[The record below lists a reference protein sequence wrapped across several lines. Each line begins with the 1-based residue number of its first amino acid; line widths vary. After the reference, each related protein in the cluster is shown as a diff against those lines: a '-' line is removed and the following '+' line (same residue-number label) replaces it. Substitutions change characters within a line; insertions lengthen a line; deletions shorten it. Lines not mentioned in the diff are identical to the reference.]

1 MNARE
6 FAFKVICDI
15 ETNKNYSNIS
25 INKHFKNIDIKNAER
40 GFATELIY
48 GVVENK
54 YYLDYIIN
62 KLSKIKVKKMSTFVK
77 TIIRMGTYQILFLD
91 SISDYAAV
99 DESVKLAKK
108 YDKRSSG
115 FVNAILRNEI
125 RNKETIKNIEEKDKA
140 RALSIKYS
148 YNQWMIES
156 WIERFGIDFTEELLA
171 ENSKKPNIYIRV
183 NTIKISRDELIEKL
197 VKLGIECSKVNN
209 IEEAIEVKN
218 LKNIENN
225 ELFIKGLFTIQDI
238 SSMIVGKT
246 INPKENSLVL
256 DVCSAPGGKT
266 THIATIMNNTGKV
279 VARDVFKHKLKLIK
293 STVDRLGLN
302 NVDIEEY
309 DALKFDEESVEKF
322 DYVLTDVPCSGLGIV
337 RRKPEIK
344 FKEKEDLKELPTIQ
358 RNILDNSSK
367 YVKVGG
373 TLVYSTCTIQ
383 DEENINVVEAFLK
396 DNSNFRLDPI
406 NSVDI
411 DKEEQSSGVLKIYP
425 NIHGMDGFFI
435 AKLVRVR

>member
-25 INKHFKNIDIKNAER
+25 INKHFKNIEIKNAER

-54 YYLDYIIN
+54 YYIDYIIN

-77 TIIRMGTYQILFLD
+77 TILRMGTYQILFLD

-125 RNKETIKNIEEKDKA
+125 RNKETIKNIDEKDEVK
-140 RALSIKYS
+140 ALSIKYS
-148 YNQWMIES
+148 YNPWMVQN
-156 WIERFGIDFTEELLA
+156 WIEKFGLDFTKDLLE
-171 ENSKKPNIYIRV
+171 ENSKKPNLYIRV
-183 NTIKISRDELIEKL
+183 NTTKTTRDELIEKL
-197 VKLGIECSKVNN
+197 TKMGVECSKISF
-209 IEEAIEVKN
+209 IEEAVEVKN

-225 ELFIKGLFTIQDI
+225 ELFNQGLFTIQDI

-266 THIATIMNNTGKV
+266 THVATIMNNTGKV
-279 VARDVFKHKLKLIK
+279 VARDIFNHKLKLIK
-293 STVDRLGLN
+293 SSVTRLGLN
-302 NVDIEEY
+302 NVDVEEY
-309 DALKFDEESVEKF
+309 DALKFDEKSVDKF

-337 RRKPEIK
+337 KRKPEIK
-344 FKEKEDLKELPTIQ
+344 FKEKEDLKELPAIQ
-358 RNILDNSSK
+358 RKILDNASK
-367 YVKVGG
+367 YVKIGG

-383 DEENINVVEAFLK
+383 DEENINVVKAFLK
-396 DNSNFRLDPI
+396 DNEGFKLDPI
-406 NSVDI
+406 DSVEI
-411 DKEEQSSGVLKIYP
+411 DLEEQNSGVLKIYP
-425 NIHGMDGFFI
+425 NVHAMDGFFI

>member
-1 MNARE
+1 
-6 FAFKVICDI
+6 
-15 ETNKNYSNIS
+15 
-25 INKHFKNIDIKNAER
+25 
-40 GFATELIY
+40 
-48 GVVENK
+48 
-54 YYLDYIIN
+54 
-62 KLSKIKVKKMSTFVK
+62 
-77 TIIRMGTYQILFLD
+77 
-91 SISDYAAV
+91 
-99 DESVKLAKK
+99 
-108 YDKRSSG
+108 
-115 FVNAILRNEI
+115 
-125 RNKETIKNIEEKDKA
+125 
-140 RALSIKYS
+140 
-148 YNQWMIES
+148 
-156 WIERFGIDFTEELLA
+156 
-171 ENSKKPNIYIRV
+171 
-183 NTIKISRDELIEKL
+183 
-197 VKLGIECSKVNN
+197 
-209 IEEAIEVKN
+209 
-218 LKNIENN
+218 
-225 ELFIKGLFTIQDI
+225 
-238 SSMIVGKT
+238 MIVGKT

-406 NSVDI
+406 GSVDI

>member
-25 INKHFKNIDIKNAER
+25 INKHFKNIEIKNAER

-54 YYLDYIIN
+54 YYIDYIIN

-77 TIIRMGTYQILFLD
+77 TILRMGTYQILFLD

-125 RNKETIKNIEEKDKA
+125 RNKETIKNIDEKDEVK
-140 RALSIKYS
+140 ALSIKYS
-148 YNQWMIES
+148 YNPWMVQN
-156 WIERFGIDFTEELLA
+156 WIEKFGIDFTRDLLE
-171 ENSKKPNIYIRV
+171 ENSKKPNLYIRV
-183 NTIKISRDELIEKL
+183 NTTKTTRDELIEKL
-197 VKLGIECSKVNN
+197 TKIGVECSKISF
-209 IEEAIEVKN
+209 IEEAVEVKN

-225 ELFIKGLFTIQDI
+225 ELFNQGLFTIQDI

-266 THIATIMNNTGKV
+266 THVATIMNNTGKV
-279 VARDVFKHKLKLIK
+279 VARDIFNHKLKLIK
-293 STVDRLGLN
+293 SSVTRLGLN
-302 NVDIEEY
+302 NVDVEEY
-309 DALKFDEESVEKF
+309 DALKFDEKSVDKF

-337 RRKPEIK
+337 KRKPEIK
-344 FKEKEDLKELPTIQ
+344 FKEKEDLKELPAIQ
-358 RNILDNSSK
+358 RKILDNASK
-367 YVKVGG
+367 YVKIGG

-383 DEENINVVEAFLK
+383 DEENINVVKAFLK
-396 DNSNFRLDPI
+396 DNEGFKLDPI
-406 NSVDI
+406 DSVEI
-411 DKEEQSSGVLKIYP
+411 DLEEQNSGVLKIYP
-425 NIHGMDGFFI
+425 NVHAMDGFFI

>member
-25 INKHFKNIDIKNAER
+25 INKHFKNIEIKNAER

-54 YYLDYIIN
+54 YYIDYIIN

-77 TIIRMGTYQILFLD
+77 TILRMGTYQILFLD

-125 RNKETIKNIEEKDKA
+125 RNKETIKNIDEKDEVK
-140 RALSIKYS
+140 ALSIKYS
-148 YNQWMIES
+148 YNPWMIQN
-156 WIERFGIDFTEELLA
+156 WIEKFGLDFTRDLLE
-171 ENSKKPNIYIRV
+171 ENSKKPNLYIRV
-183 NTIKISRDELIEKL
+183 NTTKTTRDELIEKL
-197 VKLGIECSKVNN
+197 TKMGVECSKISF
-209 IEEAIEVKN
+209 IEEAVEVKN

-225 ELFIKGLFTIQDI
+225 ELFNQGLFTIQDI

-266 THIATIMNNTGKV
+266 THVATIMNNTGKV
-279 VARDVFKHKLKLIK
+279 VARDIFNHKLKLIK
-293 STVDRLGLN
+293 SSVTRLGLN
-302 NVDIEEY
+302 NVDVEEY
-309 DALKFDEESVEKF
+309 DAQKFDEKSVDKF

-337 RRKPEIK
+337 KRKPEIK
-344 FKEKEDLKELPTIQ
+344 FKEKEDLKELPAIQ
-358 RNILDNSSK
+358 RKILDNASK
-367 YVKVGG
+367 YVKIGG

-383 DEENINVVEAFLK
+383 DEENINVVKAFLK
-396 DNSNFRLDPI
+396 DNEGFKLDPI
-406 NSVDI
+406 DSVEI
-411 DKEEQSSGVLKIYP
+411 DLEEQNSGVLKIYP
-425 NIHGMDGFFI
+425 NVHAMDGFFI